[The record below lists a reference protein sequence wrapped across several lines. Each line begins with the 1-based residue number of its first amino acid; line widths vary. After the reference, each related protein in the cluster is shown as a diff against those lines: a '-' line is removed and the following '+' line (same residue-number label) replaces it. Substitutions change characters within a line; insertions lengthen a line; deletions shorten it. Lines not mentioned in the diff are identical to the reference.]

1 MSQELK
7 LSKAATKM
15 LQQIEHL
22 PESDILWLEDM
33 ALGIASSLHHITNKI
48 ENPPKRKA
56 SGCDIIYLGSD
67 LFPSIRNLKMMLE
80 SNELTFEQYI
90 TQLDSIVESLKGFVD
105 NSYDAM
111 YHTKVRLH
119 MRGLANVIVTHL
131 EAGPVINKFFEII
144 SVEV

>member
-7 LSKAATKM
+7 LSKAAAKM

-67 LFPSIRNLKMMLE
+67 LFPSIYRPNRLKSGLFYC
-80 SNELTFEQYI
+80 SN
-90 TQLDSIVESLKGFVD
+90 FV
-105 NSYDAM
+105 
-111 YHTKVRLH
+111 
-119 MRGLANVIVTHL
+119 
-131 EAGPVINKFFEII
+131 FWEIHA
-144 SVEV
+144 